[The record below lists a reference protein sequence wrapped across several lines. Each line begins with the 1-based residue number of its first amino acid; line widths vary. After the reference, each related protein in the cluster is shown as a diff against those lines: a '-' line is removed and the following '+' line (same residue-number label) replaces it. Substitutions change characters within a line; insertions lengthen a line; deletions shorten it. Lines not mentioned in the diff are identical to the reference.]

1 MQSDT
6 TIVSIPTVFVSIV
19 AVILIAAA
27 IIIATHGQKSLPW
40 QLRNVI
46 LSGMYNCN
54 FEAINYVL
62 NKRMRKLKME
72 YKPFTCIIIF
82 SWHSL

>member
-27 IIIATHGQKSLPW
+27 IIIDKKKKKSLPW

-46 LSGMYNCN
+46 LSGMYNSN
-54 FEAINYVL
+54 FEAIN
-62 NKRMRKLKME
+62 
-72 YKPFTCIIIF
+72 
-82 SWHSL
+82 